1 MKLTQAS
8 IAKLPSDKP
17 DAVYYDDELDG
28 FGVRIRAGGSRNFIV
43 RYRLGGLERRHT
55 VGPVSVLS
63 VEEARKKARKVL
75 VAVDEGRD
83 PTAEKATKR
92 ASASLLF
99 SSVAADYLEAR
110 RSAMKPRTL
119 VESTRYLNRDW
130 KPLHGL
136 PLGTV
141 SRAVVS
147 SHLREIAKKGGP
159 TANRARSVL
168 SAMYAWAIGEGLCET
183 NPVGGTNKPDER
195 RSRDR
200 VLSDPELAAIWNAAT
215 DSDFGRI
222 VKLLMLTAQRRNEIG
237 ELRWSEIDMTAATIT
252 LPAERTKNGRAH
264 AVPLSADAL
273 NILRATPHRNERDLV
288 FGDGVG
294 GFAGWSAAKARM
306 DEKLGDAVK
315 PWTLHDLRRT
325 GATRMADSGVQPHVI
340 EAVINH
346 VSGHKGGVAGIY
358 NRSMYEPEKRAA
370 LDTLATYISTA
381 RAKAE
386 GANVTRIRATP
397 STAQVTILGRGR

>member
-1 MKLTQAS
+1 MMKLTQAS
-8 IAKLPSDKP
+8 IARLSSNGAD
-17 DAVYYDDELDG
+17 VIYYDDDLPG
-28 FGVRIRAGGSRNFIV
+28 FGVRIRAGGSRNYVV
-43 RYRLGGLERRHT
+43 RYRQGGLERRHT
-55 VGPVSVLS
+55 VGSVSVLS
-63 VEEARKKARKVL
+63 VEGARKKARKVL

-83 PTAEKATKR
+83 PTIEKAAKR

-99 SSVAADYLEAR
+99 SSVAADYLEAK

-119 VESTRYLNRDW
+119 VETTRYLNRDW

-141 SRAVVS
+141 SRAIVS

-168 SAMYAWAIGEGLCET
+168 SAMYGWAIGEGLCET
-183 NPVGGTNKPDER
+183 NPVDGTNKPDEK

-200 VLSDPELAAIWNAAT
+200 VLSDPELAAIWNEAS

-222 VKLLMLTAQRRNEIG
+222 VKLLMLTAQRRNEMG
-237 ELRWSEIDMTAATIT
+237 ELRWSEVDMTGATAT
-252 LPAERTKNGRAH
+252 LSAERTKNARTH
-264 AVPLSADAL
+264 TIPLSADAL
-273 NILRATPHRNERDLV
+273 EVLRSIPHRNERDLV
-288 FGDGVG
+288 FGDATG
-294 GFAGWSAAKARM
+294 GFAGWSAAKARL
-306 DEKLGDAVK
+306 DEKLGNAVK

-340 EAVINH
+340 EAVLNH
-346 VSGHKGGVAGIY
+346 VSGHKGGVAGVY

-370 LDTLATYISTA
+370 LNTLASYIRTA

-386 GANVTRIRATP
+386 GANVARMRA
-397 STAQVTILGRGR
+397 